1 VENQRAMKQVGLAKI
16 LYLFVNIVM
25 KPLLAFSWL
34 LFSGSAL
41 AYATEQ
47 NVNPGI
53 NHYYQG
59 AGYQQWF
66 ATFERPGREVFDR
79 RLDVVQALELKPA
92 MDIADIGA
100 GTGFYSLLF
109 AQQVGSSG
117 NVYAVDITDDFVRN
131 IKRRAAEQNLNN
143 IHAIVNSHK
152 DTGLPAHSIDM
163 AFVCN
168 TYHHFEYP
176 QTMLASI
183 YRALRPGG
191 KLVIIDYRK
200 QPGRSSAWVMSH
212 VRSAKQT
219 VIYEIQQ
226 AGFKLDSESDLLRE
240 NYFLNFVKQ

>member
-1 VENQRAMKQVGLAKI
+1 VANQRAMKKAGLLKI
-16 LYLFVNIVM
+16 LFAFVNMAM
-25 KPLLAFSWL
+25 KSLLAVSGL

-53 NHYYQG
+53 NHYYKG
-59 AGYQQWF
+59 SGYQQWF

-117 NVYAVDITDDFVRN
+117 NVYAVDITEDFVRN

-219 VIYEIQQ
+219 VINEIQQ